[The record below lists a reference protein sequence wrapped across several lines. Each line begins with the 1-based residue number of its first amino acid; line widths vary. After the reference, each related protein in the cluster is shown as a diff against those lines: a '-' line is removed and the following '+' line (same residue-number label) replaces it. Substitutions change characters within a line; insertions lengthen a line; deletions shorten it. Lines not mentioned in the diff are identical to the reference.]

1 MEYNWHIGRKI
12 ETHIGI
18 TMKRK
23 LSLEEMKSIQLEIL
37 DDVHGFCQGHQLRY
51 SLCGGT
57 LLGAVR
63 HKGYIPW
70 DDDIDI
76 LMPREDYEE
85 FIRSYRSE
93 RNIVIDLRKEETVV
107 EVCVKVCRKGTTMT
121 DHLLGRSS
129 WGVNIDIFPV
139 DGIPDEYGLHCD
151 KILRL
156 REKLGQICPFY
167 RVVGKRK
174 WFWFVK
180 YVLKRIIYF
189 YPGTIID
196 LKRRIDQLASR
207 YPLETMN
214 LGAVILGCYG
224 KKEVIRKEAFL
235 EYFSLPFEDRS
246 YQAIKDYDQYLSAL
260 YGDYMQLPPKEK
272 RVSHHLYDSYIEE

>member
-1 MEYNWHIGRKI
+1 
-12 ETHIGI
+12 
-18 TMKRK
+18 MKD
-23 LSLEEMKSIQLEIL
+23 IQLEIL
-37 DDVHGFCQGHQLRY
+37 DDVDLFCRENRLRY

-63 HKGYIPW
+63 HHGYIPW

-76 LMPREDYEE
+76 FMPRWDYEQ
-85 FIRSYRSE
+85 FVQTYRSE
-93 RNIVIDLRKEETVV
+93 CNEVLDLRKVDTVV
-107 EVCVKVCRKGTTMT
+107 EMGVKICRKGTTMK
-121 DHLLGRSS
+121 DHLLGRAS

-139 DGIPDEYGLHCD
+139 DGIPDEYGPHCD
-151 KILRL
+151 EILLL

-235 EYFSLPFEDRS
+235 EHVSLPFEDRN
-246 YQAIKDYDQYLSAL
+246 YQAIKDYDQYLGAL